1 VDNYKPFVYFVF
13 IYVLTNLI
21 LNACSGI
28 ILFQGQQWNW
38 AGKCLALAVEILF
51 VLVISPFPKSIFSI
65 SKKVDWSGTRP
76 LLILCFIYI
85 VFRIGMY
92 ATSGEASLQIHPET
106 TLYQAT
112 LPGLQEELLYRGI
125 LLGLINTVFIHPGFR
140 FLNVNFGLSTMLTSL
155 LFGLAHGL
163 SLTVNLT
170 FSMNFFVFARAAFDG
185 FLFALLTEKTKSLLP
200 GMVFHNV
207 GNLIGLH

>member
-1 VDNYKPFVYFVF
+1 MIISILESLFHILILVPLFLTGHLKNNVDNYKPFVYFVF
-13 IYVLTNLI
+13 IYVLINLI
-21 LNACSGI
+21 LNASSGI

-51 VLVISPFPKSIFSI
+51 VLVISPFPKSVFSI

-112 LPGLQEELLYRGI
+112 LPGLQEE
-125 LLGLINTVFIHPGFR
+125 
-140 FLNVNFGLSTMLTSL
+140 
-155 LFGLAHGL
+155 
-163 SLTVNLT
+163 
-170 FSMNFFVFARAAFDG
+170 
-185 FLFALLTEKTKSLLP
+185 
-200 GMVFHNV
+200 
-207 GNLIGLH
+207 